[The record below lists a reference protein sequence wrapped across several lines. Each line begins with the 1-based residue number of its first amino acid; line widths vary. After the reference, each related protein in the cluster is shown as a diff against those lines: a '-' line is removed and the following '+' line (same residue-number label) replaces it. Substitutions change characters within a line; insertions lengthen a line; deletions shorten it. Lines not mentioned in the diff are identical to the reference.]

1 MSQDIFK
8 LDGKRA
14 VVIGGGLGMGEATVM
29 RLAGA
34 GCDVAV
40 VDLDIG
46 RAEKVAGQVEALGRR
61 AIPIACD
68 VLDDKSVTAMV
79 EEVESS
85 LGGLD
90 VMASIVGQAE
100 WSGMFDLTPEQWDLD
115 HRRNLRYFFFVAQ
128 AAARSMVRRGVGG
141 AITAVSSVSG
151 IQGAPTHAAYGAAK
165 AGLISLVKSM
175 AVELADHGVRVNSI
189 APGIIRT
196 PRTLLHTSAAEQDA
210 RIRQSLIPFKRL
222 GETDE
227 IAKAIL
233 FLSSDLASF
242 VTGQTLAVDGGWT
255 AQFLVTPEG
264 VGKAR
269 ATRPPPG

>member
-1 MSQDIFK
+1 MSDDVFK
-8 LDGKRA
+8 LVGKKA
-14 VVIGGGLGMGEATVM
+14 VVIGGGLGMGESTAM
-29 RLAGA
+29 RLAEA

-61 AIPIACD
+61 AVPIACD
-68 VLDDKSVTAMV
+68 VLDDKAVVAMV
-79 EEVESS
+79 DEVERS

-90 VMASIVGQAE
+90 VMASIVGQAV
-100 WSGMFDLTPEQWDLD
+100 WSGVLDLKPEQWDLD
-115 HRRNLRYFFFVAQ
+115 HRRNLRYFFVVAQ
-128 AAARSMVRRGVGG
+128 AVARSMVSRGVGG

-151 IQGAPTHAAYGAAK
+151 IGGAPGHAAYGAAK

-189 APGIIRT
+189 APGVIRT
-196 PRTLLHTSAAEQDA
+196 PRTLLNPNAAAFDEQ
-210 RIRQSLIPFKRL
+210 IRQSLIPFKRQ

-255 AQFLVTPEG
+255 AQFLIGPN
-264 VGKAR
+264 KQKLAR
-269 ATRPPPG
+269 AS